1 MEETGLGALEHAE
14 VVQTVAKATNTS
26 NRSSVYTKYT
36 AVQRYRIG
44 KYASEYGSTNA
55 VRKFQKDF
63 PSLKES
69 TVGEFRKKYQ
79 KMLKENKNENQS
91 PKKALELEKQGRPL
105 MLGNVHEK
113 ARFHIILSKVRNR
126 FWLFSFKLNAK
137 WLKRLNTKTSMRI
150 HFC

>member
-26 NRSSVYTKYT
+26 NRSSAYTKYT

-44 KYASEYGSTNA
+44 KYASENVSTNA

-69 TVGEFRKKYQ
+69 TIREFCKKYQ

-105 MLGNVHEK
+105 MLGNVDEK
-113 ARFHIILSKVRNR
+113 ARFHIIL
-126 FWLFSFKLNAK
+126 
-137 WLKRLNTKTSMRI
+137 
-150 HFC
+150 